1 MEPWA
6 FLVESLVIMS
16 FRPLS
21 FDHKPM
27 DTKERA
33 RIESAGG
40 FVEFNRF
47 SSHGQFSKLDFLFNQ
62 SQWEFGIVAC
72 NGGLRVQDE

>member
-1 MEPWA
+1 
-6 FLVESLVIMS
+6 MS
-16 FRPLS
+16 DRPLS

-47 SSHGQFSKLDFLFNQ
+47 QLYTFYNLYFYQ
-62 SQWEFGIVAC
+62 SEWELGIVEGD
-72 NGGLRVQDE
+72 GGLCIQDERQTEPGFLTVKGIR

>member
-1 MEPWA
+1 
-6 FLVESLVIMS
+6 
-16 FRPLS
+16 
-21 FDHKPM
+21 M

-47 SSHGQFSKLDFLFNQ
+47 PSPVLFSQLDFLFNQ
-62 SQWEFGIVAC
+62 SQREFGIVAR
-72 NGGLRVQDE
+72 NGGLRVQDERQAEPGILMGLINDHPCN